1 MIVVVAFVV
10 VVVVS
15 SISMQS
21 FEDLDEKDGQPLKLQ
36 DKLMFFGNLII
47 YFFLE

>member
-1 MIVVVAFVV
+1 MIVVVAFV

-21 FEDLDEKDGQPLKLQ
+21 FEDLDEEDGQPLKLQ